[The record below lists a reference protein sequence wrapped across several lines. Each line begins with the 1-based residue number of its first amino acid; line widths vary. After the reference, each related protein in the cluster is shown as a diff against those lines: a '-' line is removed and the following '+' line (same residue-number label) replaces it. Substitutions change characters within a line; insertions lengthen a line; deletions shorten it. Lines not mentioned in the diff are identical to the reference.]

1 MPRKN
6 ATRAD
11 GDGSIYQDGDRWRA
25 YLIIDGKPVRR
36 SAPDE
41 KTANRKLQELIKLR
55 DSGVEV
61 GTGKMKLSAW
71 LERWLDILTEAGKKA
86 KTIDGHRES
95 IRLYI
100 NPYLGERRLD
110 AIRASHIDDWRRQ
123 LRERERK
130 LRDSTIAGAHRRL
143 SAAFNMAVKRR
154 MIAHNPCKQVEA
166 LTVGRRR
173 ILALDTDQVAQLLD
187 TLTREQHRLY
197 PLFVLACTTGMRQ
210 GELIGLRVGSLTLT
224 GEVPELVVR
233 EQLQRITDPKT
244 GKKVL
249 HRQTPKGED
258 DKSHER
264 TIPLSTLV
272 AAVLR
277 AHLARL
283 QLERRT
289 RGELAALGPDDLV
302 FTTERGT
309 PINDDNLRRTL
320 TRACKRAQ
328 LPRVTFHSLR
338 HSAGSVM
345 LARGA
350 QLIDVSAILGH
361 SSPLI
366 TARIYAHAFD
376 AGKRHAADLASV
388 ALLRK
393 GA

>member
-1 MPRKN
+1 MARKN
-6 ATRAD
+6 ATRPD
-11 GDGSIYQDGDRWRA
+11 GAGSVYQDGNRWRA
-25 YLIIDGKPVRR
+25 ELPIDGKPVRR
-36 SAPDE
+36 SASTE
-41 KTANRKLQELIKLR
+41 KDAHRKLQELIKLR
-55 DSGVEV
+55 DAGVEV

-71 LERWLDILTEAGKKA
+71 LDRWVDILAEAGKKA

-100 NPYLGERRLD
+100 NPYLGDRKLD
-110 AIRASHIDDWRRQ
+110 GVRASHIDDWRRQ
-123 LRERERK
+123 LREK
-130 LRDSTIAGAHRRL
+130 GLSNSTIAGANRRL
-143 SAAFNMAVKRR
+143 SAAFNVAVKRR

-166 LTVGRRR
+166 PIVGRRR

-187 TLTREQHRLY
+187 TLAGEQHRLY

-210 GELIGLRVGSLTLT
+210 GELIGLRVGSLTLA
-224 GEVPELVVR
+224 GDAPELVVR
-233 EQLQRITDPKT
+233 EQLQRITDPAT
-244 GKKVL
+244 GKKVI

-264 TIPLSTLV
+264 TIPLSPAV

-277 AHLARL
+277 AHLARR
-283 QLERRT
+283 QLERRM
-289 RGELAALGPDDLV
+289 RQEAAALGADDLMFV
-302 FTTERGT
+302 TERGT

-320 TRACKRAQ
+320 TRACKRAG

-350 QLIDVSAILGH
+350 QLVDVSAILGH

-376 AGKRHAADLASV
+376 AGKRHAVDLASA

-393 GA
+393 EA

>member
-1 MPRKN
+1 MVRKP

-11 GDGSIYQDGDRWRA
+11 GDGSVYPDGNRWRA
-25 YLIIDGKPVRR
+25 YLIIDGKPVTR

-41 KTANRKLQELIKLR
+41 KMANRKLQELIKLR

-61 GTGKMKLSAW
+61 GTGKMKLAPW
-71 LERWLDILTEAGKKA
+71 LDRWLDILAEAGRKA
-86 KTIDGHRES
+86 KTIDGHREC

-100 NPYLGERRLD
+100 NPYLGERKLE
-110 AIRASHIDDWRRQ
+110 AVRASHLDDWRRQ
-123 LRERERK
+123 LREK
-130 LRDSTIAGAHRRL
+130 GLSDSTIAGAHRRL
-143 SAAFNMAVKRR
+143 SAAFNVAVKRR
-154 MIAHNPCKQVEA
+154 MIARNPCKQVEA
-166 LTVGRRR
+166 PIVGRRR
-173 ILALDTDQVAQLLD
+173 ILALDTGQIAQLLD
-187 TLTREQHRLY
+187 TLAEEKHRLY

-210 GELIGLRVGSLTLT
+210 GELIGLRVGALTLD
-224 GEVPELVVR
+224 GDAPQLVVR
-233 EQLQRITDPKT
+233 EQLQRITDPAT
-244 GKKVL
+244 GKKII

-258 DKSHER
+258 DESHER
-264 TIPLSTLV
+264 TIPLAAEV
-272 AAVLR
+272 IAVLR

-283 QLERRT
+283 RLERRT
-289 RGELAALGPDDLV
+289 RGETAALGPDDLV

-320 TRACKRAQ
+320 TRACKRAK

-345 LARGA
+345 LAHGA
-350 QLIDVSAILGH
+350 QLVDVSAILGH

-366 TARIYAHAFD
+366 TAKVYAHSFD
-376 AGKRHAADLASV
+376 AGKRQAANSASA